1 MNSRIASV
9 AFVVLSLTA
18 IALSSP
24 VRAEKTMYGLNRE
37 QVAYTMACGGESSLR
52 LAEYSLYSTGQ
63 PIEKAVELA
72 MTNLPPGKAPP
83 PKAMV
88 EQRLRVIYEA
98 KPRSMPAW
106 GSSTFM
112 QCLTAREVP
121 LDAERSGVCYLLS
134 YYLAVVVPGY
144 KKQGMPEDA
153 IVERII
159 QPSASK
165 EMRDRL
171 RALVEYY
178 SKRDPQDIK
187 NNVMRDTG
195 YFLKCVAPDKP
206 ALSE

>member
-1 MNSRIASV
+1 MNPWFAST
-9 AFVVLSLTA
+9 AFVVLSLTTAA
-18 IALSSP
+18 ISAP
-24 VRAEKTMYGLNRE
+24 ARAEKTMYGLNRE
-37 QVAYTMACGGESSLR
+37 QVAFTMACGGESSLR

-63 PIEKAVELA
+63 PIEKAVERA

-83 PKAMV
+83 PKALV

-98 KPRSMPAW
+98 KPGSMAAW
-106 GSSTFM
+106 GSSTFL
-112 QCLTAREVP
+112 QCIAARQVP

-144 KKQGMPEDA
+144 RKQGLPEDI
-153 IVERII
+153 IVERLIE
-159 QPSASK
+159 PSASK

-178 SKRDPQDIK
+178 SKRDGKDVR

-195 YFLKCVAPDKP
+195 HFLKCVAPDKP